1 MPNTS
6 IFRFSWDI
14 LRVTP
19 PWLCNVPSHLPDDCY
34 KYRDPD
40 NGTPVSKRLVS
51 WCSLLAQEAAIQKE
65 PFPLPTMDPPL
76 PKKRKVQGSSSKP
89 EPMDVDP
96 PKDDVEP
103 MVVDVPPEEETMEM
117 DPPP

>member
-1 MPNTS
+1 M
-6 IFRFSWDI
+6 
-14 LRVTP
+14 
-19 PWLCNVPSHLPDDCY
+19 
-34 KYRDPD
+34 
-40 NGTPVSKRLVS
+40 S